1 MISIIA
7 WKEFRSFFAAPAT
20 WFTLAVLQF
29 IFAWFFLARLD
40 AFLQVQ
46 VQLAQLANAPGAT
59 LAVATPLFGTIA
71 LIMMMLIPIFTM
83 RLLAEERRNQ
93 TLALLMSAPV
103 SAADIVLGKFLGLM
117 LFLALIIMACTL
129 MVCTLMLGTPLDFGL
144 LFSNALGLLLLTA
157 CYVALGLYIS
167 SLTAQPLVAAIASL
181 AVLFGLWLI
190 ELSAVDSDH
199 TWHALSPTAHFQ
211 NFNVGLLNSGDLI
224 FFILFCT
231 TFLLLAVRRLHN
243 NRTYG

>member
-7 WKEFRSFFAAPAT
+7 LKEFRSFFAAPAT
-20 WFTLAVLQF
+20 WFTVAALQF

-71 LIMMMLIPIFTM
+71 LIMMMLVPIFTM

-93 TLALLMSAPV
+93 TLTLLMTAPV
-103 SAADIVLGKFLGLM
+103 SARDIVLGKFFGLM
-117 LFLALIIMACTL
+117 LFLLLIIATCTL
-129 MVCTLMLGTPLDFGL
+129 MVLTLMLGTRLDLGL
-144 LFSNALGLLLLTA
+144 LFSNACGLFLLTA

-167 SLTAQPLVAAIASL
+167 SLTAQPLVAAISSL
-181 AVLFGLWLI
+181 AALFGLWLM
-190 ELSAVDSDH
+190 EVSAVDNDH
-199 TWHALSPTAHFQ
+199 IWHAFSPTTHFQ
-211 NFNVGLLNSGDLI
+211 NFNVGLLNSGDLV
-224 FFILFCT
+224 FLLLFCM
-231 TFLLLAVRRLHN
+231 TFLLLAMRRLRN
-243 NRTYG
+243 NSIYG